1 MIKKIKKEGLEN
13 VFSPEQTVEFLEK
26 EKIEKEKIEDL
37 SVEEI
42 KKIREE
48 IEKTDLDDSLKLQ
61 TQNHAQDIKYLEEDK
76 KIKKLLALANKK
88 GAVYA
93 IGVAKNIDDPYLLDK
108 FHDVLVE
115 KGYYK
120 SFLKKT

>member
-1 MIKKIKKEGLEN
+1 MAKKKLIKESIREIAFG
-13 VFSPEQTVEFLEK
+13 EQPVEFLEK
-26 EKIEKEKIEDL
+26 ETIEKEKIEDL
-37 SVEEI
+37 SSEEI

-76 KIKKLLALANKK
+76 KIKKLLALTDEK
-88 GAVYA
+88 GVVYA
-93 IGVAKNIDDPYLLDK
+93 INVAKNMNDPYLLDK
-108 FHDVLVE
+108 LHDVLVE

-120 SFLKKT
+120 KFMK